1 MSVPLFSELSI
12 ETVGSCNRT
21 CPTCE
26 RNSWPDR
33 DAVAGRFGKQQR
45 MPDDLFRKVVDDAVD
60 MGFTG
65 WVNLQHYN
73 EPLQDPRIADL
84 ARYAKD
90 KGVFAEVYMHSNG
103 DLLTPRKAAALDG
116 VLDKIVVA
124 LYDETGGQPLLGEA
138 RDARREVI
146 AGMFAKTRVEWAT
159 GFHIITHYSPY
170 TNLAEWIG
178 ISRPMPCRRE
188 VQLRMIIDYRGEMLL
203 CCEDITGLW
212 KLGNVRDQSLADLW
226 YSPKHTEIIETLAQP
241 GGREAYG
248 FCRICPRP
256 EIGDF

>member
-1 MSVPLFSELSI
+1 VPALFEELSI

-26 RNSWPDR
+26 RNSWPNR

-45 MPDDLFRKVVDDAVD
+45 MPTELFEKVVADAVR

-65 WVNLQHYN
+65 LVNLQHYN

-84 ARYAKD
+84 ARYVKAQ
-90 KGVFAEVYMHSNG
+90 GVFREVYMHSNA
-103 DLLTPRKAAALDG
+103 DLLTERKAKALDG

-124 LYDETGGQPLLGEA
+124 LYDETGGQALLGPA
-138 RDARREVI
+138 RDKRRSEVL
-146 AGMFAKTRVEWAT
+146 GMFACTRVEWAT
-159 GFHIITHYSPY
+159 GFHVITHYSPY
-170 TNLAEWIG
+170 ANLEEAIAEV
-178 ISRPMPCRRE
+178 RPTPCRRE
-188 VQLRMIIDYRGEMLL
+188 VRLRMIIDYRGEMLM
-203 CCEDITGLW
+203 CCDDIVGLW
-212 KLGNVRDQSLADLW
+212 KLGNVREQSLEELW
-226 YSPKHTEIIETLAQP
+226 FSSKHQEIMDTLMNP

-256 EIGDF
+256 DTGWND